1 MVNKILVAV
10 DIEHRDNAIK
20 ALKEAKLLAEARG
33 AEIHICF
40 VLAYGFYDYVKPF
53 LVEEVL
59 KDTIAHV
66 KMELVGIV
74 RDAGLKDEFVYRH
87 VLKGGVHQQ
96 ILLLAEKLKPQYI
109 VLNGHSPEATSGVT
123 GPVTAQVA
131 RLAPCN
137 LLIVK

>member
-1 MVNKILVAV
+1 MVNKILVAI
-10 DIEHRDNAIK
+10 DIEHRDSAVR
-20 ALKEAKLLAEARG
+20 ALKQAKLLAEACD
-33 AEIHICF
+33 AEIHVCF

-59 KDTIAHV
+59 KDTIANV
-66 KMELVGIV
+66 KVELVGVI
-74 RDAGLKDEFVYRH
+74 RQAGLSDEFVSRH

-96 ILLLAEKLKPQYI
+96 ILLLAEKLKPAYI
-109 VLNGHSPEATSGVT
+109 VLNGHSPDATSGVT
-123 GPVTAQVA
+123 GPVTAHIA